1 MKEQGSLGQ
10 WLEERCEREHLTL
23 REAAAK
29 TGLSHATIG
38 DIIKGSRPLP
48 ETIRKLA
55 QGFGGDGTQQTLAL
69 EDCLQVLAGYRT
81 PRPEGEELNEPLA
94 QLIDKVK
101 QFSEA
106 QVKMMTKFAD
116 FLLEIEGEQVV
127 SFGWG
132 WAILFAT
139 LGIGVGVLIGINL

>member
-10 WLEERCEREHLTL
+10 WLEERCGREHLTL

-38 DIIKGSRPLP
+38 DIIKGNHPLP

-55 QGFGGDGTQQTLAL
+55 QGFSGDGTAERLAL

-81 PRPEGEELNEPLA
+81 PRPEGEELNEPLS
-94 QLIDKVK
+94 QLMDKVK
-101 QFSEA
+101 QFSEP
-106 QVKMMTKFAD
+106 QVKMMCHFAD
-116 FLLEIEGEQVV
+116 FLAEIGEIRP
-127 SFGWG
+127 W
-132 WAILFAT
+132 
-139 LGIGVGVLIGINL
+139 